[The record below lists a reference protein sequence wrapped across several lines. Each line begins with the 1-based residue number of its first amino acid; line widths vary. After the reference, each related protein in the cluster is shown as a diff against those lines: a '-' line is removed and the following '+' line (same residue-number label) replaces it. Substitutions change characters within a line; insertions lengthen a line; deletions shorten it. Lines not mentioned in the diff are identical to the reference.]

1 MPAFYK
7 EWLYKAKRSMT
18 AMVITKPQPK
28 ALTFTGADSVKDLCR
43 TIGQFGINKV
53 LIVTDK
59 PLIELGALDT
69 TLASLSEHGVAHEI
83 YDGVLPDPTQKV
95 VDDGIAVLN
104 QSQCD
109 AVMAFGG
116 GSSIDAAKVIALA
129 AANDCNAQACV
140 GLKQCKQPPLPFFAV
155 PTTAGT
161 GSEATMIAVVSDN
174 ETHEKSGVIDPA
186 LIPRATALDPI
197 IMRGL
202 PPHIT
207 AATGMDALT
216 HAIEAYIGVWE
227 MPETRYY
234 SMSAIKL
241 IFDNLPEAC
250 ANGDNLEA
258 REAMAMASYYGG
270 LAITNALVGYVHAV
284 SHNLGAKYG
293 VPHGLANAI
302 VLPHVLELMKDTAAK
317 KMADIA
323 IHAGLGDASEGHAA
337 LSDKLIIK
345 VRELNEAIGIP
356 TTTDVIREEDVKD
369 LVDAALK
376 EGSGYPTPRY
386 LERSECEALV
396 RGLMSGN

>member
-1 MPAFYK
+1 
-7 EWLYKAKRSMT
+7 
-18 AMVITKPQPK
+18 
-28 ALTFTGADSVKDLCR
+28 
-43 TIGQFGINKV
+43 
-53 LIVTDK
+53 
-59 PLIELGALDT
+59 
-69 TLASLSEHGVAHEI
+69 
-83 YDGVLPDPTQKV
+83 
-95 VDDGIAVLN
+95 
-104 QSQCD
+104 
-109 AVMAFGG
+109 MAFGG

-129 AANDCNAQACV
+129 AANDCKAEDCL
-140 GLKQCKQPPLPFFAV
+140 GLKQCKLPALPFFAV

-161 GSEATMIAVVSDN
+161 GSEATMIAVISDN
-174 ETHEKSGVIDPA
+174 ETHDKSGVIDPA
-186 LIPRATALDPI
+186 LIPRATALDPL
-197 IMRGL
+197 IMKGL

-241 IFDNLPEAC
+241 IFDNLPEAV
-250 ANGDNLEA
+250 ANGDNLDA

-293 VPHGLANAI
+293 VPHGLGNAM
-302 VLPHVLELMKDTAAK
+302 VLPHVLELMKGAAAE

-323 IHAGLGDASEGHAA
+323 IHAGLGDASEGHAVLA
-337 LSDKLIIK
+337 DKLVAK
-345 VRELNEAIGIP
+345 VRELNATIGIP
-356 TTTDVIREEDVKD
+356 ETTDVIREEDIKD
-369 LVDAALK
+369 LVDAALQ

-396 RGLMSGN
+396 RGLMAA

>member
-7 EWLYKAKRSMT
+7 EWLYKAKRSLT

-28 ALTFTGADSVKDLCR
+28 ALAFTGADSVKDLCR
-43 TIGQFGINKV
+43 TISQFGVQKV

-59 PLIELGALDT
+59 PLVELGALDA
-69 TLASLSEHGVAHEI
+69 TLASLTDNGVAHEI

-95 VDDGIAVLN
+95 VDDGIAALK
-104 QSQCD
+104 QAQCD

-129 AANDCNAQACV
+129 AANDCKAEDCL
-140 GLKQCKQPPLPFFAV
+140 GLKQCKLPALPFFAV

-161 GSEATMIAVVSDN
+161 GSEATMIAVISDN
-174 ETHEKSGVIDPA
+174 ETHEKNGVIDPA
-186 LIPRATALDPI
+186 IIPRATALDPV
-197 IMRGL
+197 IMKGL

-241 IFDNLPEAC
+241 IFDNLPEAV
-250 ANGDNLEA
+250 ANGDNLDA

-293 VPHGLANAI
+293 VPHGLGNAM
-302 VLPHVLELMKDTAAK
+302 VLPHVLELMKDAAAE

-323 IHAGLGDASEGHAA
+323 VHAGLGDASEGHVA
-337 LSDKLIIK
+337 LADKLVAK
-345 VRELNEAIGIP
+345 VRELNATIGIP
-356 TTTDVIREEDVKD
+356 ETTDVIREEDIKD
-369 LVDAALK
+369 LVDAALQ

-396 RGLMSGN
+396 RGLMAA

>member
-7 EWLYKAKRSMT
+7 EWVYKAKRSLT

-43 TIGQFGINKV
+43 TISQFGVDKV

-59 PLIELGALDT
+59 PLVQLGTLDT
-69 TLASLSEHGVAHEI
+69 TLAWLTEQGVAHEI
-83 YDGVLPDPTQKV
+83 YDGVLPDPTQSV
-95 VDDGIAVLN
+95 VDSGIAVLK
-104 QSQCD
+104 QAQCD
-109 AVMAFGG
+109 AVLAFGG

-129 AANDCNAQACV
+129 AANDCRAEDCL
-140 GLKQCKQPPLPFFAV
+140 GLKQCKLPTLPFFAV

-161 GSEATMIAVVSDN
+161 GSEATMFAVISDN
-174 ETHEKSGVIDPA
+174 ETHEKGGVVDPT
-186 LIPRATALDPI
+186 LIPCATALDPVL
-197 IMRGL
+197 MKGL

-227 MPETRYY
+227 MSETRFY

-250 ANGDNLEA
+250 VNGDNLEA
-258 REAMAMASYYGG
+258 REAMALASHYGG
-270 LAITNALVGYVHAV
+270 LAITSALVGYVHAV
-284 SHNLGAKYG
+284 SHNLGGKYG
-293 VPHGLANAI
+293 VPHGLANAM
-302 VLPHVLELMKDTAAK
+302 VLPHVLDLMKSSAAK

-323 IHAGLGDASEGHAA
+323 IHIGLGEPSEGHAA
-337 LSDKLIIK
+337 LSEKLIAK
-345 VRELNEAIGIP
+345 VRELNEAVGIP
-356 TTTDVIREEDVKD
+356 VTTDVIREEDVKD

-376 EGSGYPTPRY
+376 EGSSYPTPRY
-386 LERSECEALV
+386 LERSECETLV
-396 RGLMSGN
+396 RGLMTV

>member
-7 EWLYKAKRSMT
+7 EWFYKAKRSLT
-18 AMVITKPQPK
+18 AMVITKPQPR

-43 TIGQFGINKV
+43 TISQFGIDKV
-53 LIVTDK
+53 LIVTDR
-59 PLIELGALDT
+59 PLVELGALDT
-69 TLASLSEHGVAHEI
+69 TLASLTKHGVAHEI
-83 YDGVLPDPTQKV
+83 YDGVLPDPTQQV
-95 VDDGIAVLN
+95 VDDGIEALK
-104 QSQCD
+104 QAQCD

-129 AANDCNAQACV
+129 AANDCKAEDCL
-140 GLKQCKQPPLPFFAV
+140 GLKQCKLPALPFFAV

-161 GSEATMIAVVSDN
+161 GSEATMIAVISDN

-293 VPHGLANAI
+293 VPHGLANAM
-302 VLPHVLELMKDTAAK
+302 VLPHVLDLMKDVAAE

-323 IHAGLGDASEGHAA
+323 IHAGLGESSEGHAV
-337 LSDKLIIK
+337 LTDKLVAK
-345 VRELNEAIGIP
+345 VRELNDTIGIP
-356 TTTDVIREEDVKD
+356 ATTDVIREEDVKG
-369 LVDAALK
+369 LVDAALQ

-396 RGLMSGN
+396 RSLMTA